1 MELTHR
7 RGVALLSSLLAPV
20 HVEGCLCSVV
30 TVLPPLELT
39 AGIIA
44 LAFGAGVIVELDD
57 RDLSKIAG
65 ILVRR
70 CCAHAPSP
78 GAAHFSV
85 ARALPNLRGCFSSA
99 AS

>member
-1 MELTHR
+1 M
-7 RGVALLSSLLAPV
+7 LLSSLLAPV

-30 TVLPPLELT
+30 NPPLPH
-39 AGIIA
+39 
-44 LAFGAGVIVELDD
+44 ELDD